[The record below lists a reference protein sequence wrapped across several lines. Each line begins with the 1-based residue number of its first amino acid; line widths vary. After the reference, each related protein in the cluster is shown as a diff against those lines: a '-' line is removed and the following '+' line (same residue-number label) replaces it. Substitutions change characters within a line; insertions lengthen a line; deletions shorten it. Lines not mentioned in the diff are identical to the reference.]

1 MKLALNYY
9 KPITCELQHSIF
21 LLTEKEY
28 REFKETLGE
37 AEQIVR
43 KYPHCTPE
51 PFVITGAGWAI
62 NEDGYS
68 KETVYI
74 RKKTYKR
81 ESI

>member
-28 REFKETLGE
+28 CEFKNTRGE
-37 AEQIVR
+37 PEMIVR
-43 KYPHCTPE
+43 KYPHSIQE
-51 PFVITGAGWAI
+51 PFVITGTGWAVK
-62 NEDGYS
+62 EDGYC

-74 RKKTYKR
+74 RKKTYKI
-81 ESI
+81 EHI

>member
-9 KPITCELQHSIF
+9 KPITCELQHSIY

-28 REFKETLGE
+28 HEFQKTLGE
-37 AEQIVR
+37 PDTIVR
-43 KYPHCTPE
+43 KYPQCTPE
-51 PFVITGAGWAI
+51 PFAITGTGWAI

-68 KETVYI
+68 KEAVYI